1 MQPSGDRLDPLAC
14 QGVRPSG
21 SRPSDREGLQAE
33 PWLEILQAPE
43 RNGLTVTEVCRRY
56 NISRKSYY
64 TYLARYRAHGV
75 AGLAPR
81 SRRPKSF
88 PARTSADIEAVVVRV
103 RLDRPQWGARRIRTH
118 LLRAGS
124 GRVPAVSTVHAIL
137 RRHGLVGPG
146 SDDTA
151 VPPPAKEQLMTTHRT
166 PSRAGSYT

>member
-1 MQPSGDRLDPLAC
+1 M
-14 QGVRPSG
+14 V
-21 SRPSDREGLQAE
+21 GLEAE
-33 PWLEILQAPE
+33 PWLEILQAPD

-64 TYLARYRAHGV
+64 SYLARYREHGV

-88 PARTSADIEAVVVRV
+88 PARTSAEIEAVVVRV

-118 LLRAGS
+118 LQRAGS
-124 GRVPAVSTVHAIL
+124 TRVPAVSTVHAIL
-137 RRHGLVGPG
+137 RRHGLVGTG
-146 SDDTA
+146 SDYEALRTA
-151 VPPPAKEQLMTTHRT
+151 TTAPVPERSMTTHQT

>member
-1 MQPSGDRLDPLAC
+1 M
-14 QGVRPSG
+14 V
-21 SRPSDREGLQAE
+21 GLEAE
-33 PWLEILQAPE
+33 PWLEILQAPD

-64 TYLARYRAHGV
+64 SYLARYREHGV

-103 RLDRPQWGARRIRTH
+103 RLDRPQWGARRIRAH
-118 LLRAGS
+118 LQRAGS
-124 GRVPAVSTVHAIL
+124 TRVPAVSTVHAIL
-137 RRHGLVGPG
+137 RRHGLVGTR
-146 SDDTA
+146 SDHGAPSTA
-151 VPPPAKEQLMTTHRT
+151 MTEQLMTTHRT